1 MGLDM
6 YKSLKEFAAIV
17 KKLEDLGTDENF
29 IEIYLRAKRA
39 EGQLIAFKI
48 IAVSV
53 MLGVAIIIPLVVRY
67 G

>member
-39 EGQLIAFKI
+39 EEQLIAFKI